1 MLNRALLRTP
11 WLRPA
16 IFSAPHPSISATAA
30 SAPRFPTLY
39 ATTRPLTSAPFRQS
53 EHPPTT
59 PSTPPSETAALP
71 SQDPE
76 PATTTT
82 TTAPEPPSHIPWYLQ
97 DEPDVP
103 ATRPIISG
111 EQIPA
116 LPENPPALLA
126 ALLEYTFKDLGLDG
140 LKLLDLRGLDTPP
153 ALGANVIMI
162 VGTARS
168 VKHLNVSA
176 DRLCRWLRATYK
188 LAPFA
193 DGLLGRNELKI
204 KLRRKAKRARLASK
218 AGTLVDDKDD
228 GITTGWICVNAG
240 IVEEAPLADEVA
252 AAQEAAGFEGFGN
265 AGWGTRVVV
274 QIFTEEKRAEV
285 DLEGLW
291 EKNLARVGRQRE
303 RERAERE
310 DGEEWL

>member
-16 IFSAPHPSISATAA
+16 IFSASHPSISATAA
-30 SAPRFPTLY
+30 SAPRFPALY
-39 ATTRPLTSAPFRQS
+39 ASTRPLTSIPSRQS

-59 PSTPPSETAALP
+59 TSTPPSETAALP

-76 PATTTT
+76 LATTTT
-82 TTAPEPPSHIPWYLQ
+82 TTTPEPTSHIPWYLQ
-97 DEPDVP
+97 DEPDQP
-103 ATRPIISG
+103 ATRPITSG

-188 LAPFA
+188 LTPFA

-218 AGTLVDDKDD
+218 SGTLVDDKDD

-240 IVEEAPLADEVA
+240 IVEEAPQAEVTA
-252 AAQEAAGFEGFGN
+252 AEEAGFEGFGN

-303 RERAERE
+303 KERAERE
-310 DGEEWL
+310 DGVEWL